1 MQTTHKKSLSQRI
14 LHTLIE
20 LQEEQRTPN
29 QVKEHYL
36 VEKELAHKLRVSS
49 REERKVLYTSLYDEL
64 YQRVPANPQLTLH
77 TPAQAGEETE
87 SPQIRFL
94 RRFLRKDAVVLEIGA
109 GTCDTALAITRD
121 VREVYALEVSEEIT
135 RSTRGP
141 ENFACLLFDGFD
153 IPLRAG
159 SIDVAYS
166 DQVLEHIHPDDALE
180 HMTNVYNVLVDGG
193 SYICITPNGLC
204 GPHDISKYFDLV
216 ATGFHLKEYTNTE
229 LYRLFRRAGFAK
241 VKAYIGIPA
250 LYVRYPLVL
259 LVVQEALLS
268 RLPRKLSRALAR
280 LTLSWNIR
288 MVGLKQRSNTSA
300 RRKK

>member
-1 MQTTHKKSLSQRI
+1 
-14 LHTLIE
+14 LIG
-20 LQEEQRTPN
+20 LQEEQRTVD

-36 VEKELAHKLRVSS
+36 VEKELAHRLRVSS

-64 YQRVPANPQLTLH
+64 YQRVPSNPQLTLH
-77 TPAQAGEETE
+77 TPVQASEETA
-87 SPQIRFL
+87 SPQVRFL
-94 RRFLRKDAVVLEIGA
+94 RRFLRKDAVILEVGA
-109 GTCDTALAITRD
+109 GTCDTALAFAKD
-121 VREVYALEVSEEIT
+121 VREVYALEVSAEIT

-141 ENFACLLFDGFD
+141 ENFSCLHFDGFD
-153 IPLRAG
+153 IPLRSR
-159 SIDVAYS
+159 SIDVVYS

-180 HMTNVYNVLVDGG
+180 HMLNIYNVLVDGG

-229 LYRLFRRAGFAK
+229 LYGLFRRAGFAK

-250 LYVRYPLVL
+250 LYVRYPLML

-268 RLPRKLSRALAR
+268 YLPRKLSRAFAR

-288 MVGLKQRSNTSA
+288 MVGQKPRSNTLV
-300 RRKK
+300 RRMR

>member
-1 MQTTHKKSLSQRI
+1 MQTTHIKPLSQRI
-14 LHTLIE
+14 LHTLIG
-20 LQEEQRTPN
+20 LQEEQRTVD

-64 YQRVPANPQLTLH
+64 YQRVPSNPQLTLH

-135 RSTRGP
+135 GSTRGP
-141 ENFACLLFDGFD
+141 ENFACLLFDGFN

-166 DQVLEHIHPDDALE
+166 DQVLEHIHPDDAFE
-180 HMTNVYNVLVDGG
+180 HMTSIYNVLLDGG

-268 RLPRKLSRALAR
+268 YLPRKLSRALAR

-288 MVGLKQRSNTSA
+288 MVGLKQRGNISA